1 MTAYTD
7 MKDAVASALYEIAS
21 ADPDVVVLST
31 DCGAAKFALFEE
43 HLPDQLHNVGIAEQN
58 AILVA
63 TGLAHT
69 GKRVF
74 VYGITNFVT
83 ARCFEMIK
91 NTICFM
97 ELPVTIL
104 GVGAG
109 YGYSQDGPTHHI
121 IQDIAIMRALPGMTI
136 WSPSDLN
143 MTAGLTQAAHRS
155 GGPNY
160 IRMDK
165 GPFDELYSADD
176 DFAAGLTQL
185 RFGDDVTIA
194 ATGIMVGEALKIARE
209 LDARGISAALIDVY
223 RLKPL
228 NVELLLSCIGDAPLV
243 TLEEHTLHGGLGS
256 IFCETLSDYAVPRP
270 VKRIGIEDT
279 YHLAA
284 GSRQW
289 LRSLDG
295 LDAATVTT
303 TIEAWLAEPVVRA
316 GRGYAPAGTAVSHVK
331 LQG

>member
-1 MTAYTD
+1 MTHYTD
-7 MKDAVASALYEIAS
+7 MKDAVASALFEIAS
-21 ADPDVVVLST
+21 NDRDVVVLST

-43 HLPDQLHNVGIAEQN
+43 HLPEQLHNVGIAEQN

-83 ARCFEMIK
+83 ARCYEMIK

-121 IQDIAIMRALPGMTI
+121 VQDIAFMRALPGLTI
-136 WSPSDLN
+136 YSPSSLN
-143 MTAGLTQAAHRS
+143 MIAGLTREAYRLGRPAYVRL
-155 GGPNY
+155 
-160 IRMDK
+160 DK
-165 GPFDELYSADD
+165 GPFDERYGEHD
-176 DFAAGLTQL
+176 DFSAGMTLL
-185 RFGDDVTIA
+185 RPGDDVAIA
-194 ATGIMVGEALKIARE
+194 TTGIMVGEALTIAGE
-209 LDARGISAALIDVY
+209 LESRGIEAAVIDCY

-228 NVELLLSCIGDAPLV
+228 NDELLLGLIGERPVV
-243 TLEEHTLHGGLGS
+243 TIEEHTLHGGLGS
-256 IFCETLSDYAVPRP
+256 IVCETLSDHGVGSP
-270 VKRIGIEDT
+270 VRRFGIDDA
-279 YHLAA
+279 YHLPA

-289 LRSLDG
+289 LRSQDG
-295 LDAATVTT
+295 LDSATVTM
-303 TIEAWLAEPVVRA
+303 TIEAWLAEPAVGAR
-316 GRGYAPAGTAVSHVK
+316 RGPSPAGTAVAHAR

>member
-1 MTAYTD
+1 MTPYTD
-7 MKDAVASALYEIAS
+7 MKDAVAGALFEIAS
-21 ADPDVVVLST
+21 NDPEVVVLST
-31 DCGAAKFALFEE
+31 DCGAAKFALFEQ
-43 HLPDQLHNVGIAEQN
+43 HLPEQLHNVGIAEQN

-74 VYGITNFVT
+74 VYGISNFVT
-83 ARCFEMIK
+83 ARCYEMIK

-121 IQDIAIMRALPGMTI
+121 VQDIAFMRALPGLTI
-136 WSPSDLN
+136 YSPSSLN
-143 MTAGLTQAAHRS
+143 MIAGLTRAAYR
-155 GGPNY
+155 GRRPAY
-160 IRMDK
+160 VRMDK
-165 GPFDELYSADD
+165 GPFEERYAVDD
-176 DFAAGLTQL
+176 DFSAGLALL
-185 RFGDDVTIA
+185 RPGDDVTIV
-194 ATGIMVGEALKIARE
+194 ATGIMAGEAQQVAGDLE
-209 LDARGISAALIDVY
+209 SRGVSAAVIDCY

-228 NVELLLSCIGDAPLV
+228 NAQLLLDLIGGRPVV

-256 IFCETLSDYAVPRP
+256 IVCETLSDHGAGSP
-270 VKRIGIEDT
+270 VKRFGIDDA
-279 YHLAA
+279 YHLPA

-289 LRSLDG
+289 LRAQDG
-295 LDAATVTT
+295 LDSATVTR
-303 TIEAWLAEPVVRA
+303 TIEAWLAEPAVRSRRSA
-316 GRGYAPAGTAVSHVK
+316 SYAGTAAAHAR